1 MKIRNRNSKLFTKL
15 FKNKSWCKIQKQEPN
30 AQSSWYGFNL
40 ILTGNLKNKRREII
54 RKLIKN
60 KIEVR
65 PTMTGNFLNNP
76 VMKFLDYEAK
86 GTFKNA
92 KFIDQNGFFV
102 GNYPKNLNKELNFLY
117 KILEK
122 EAS

>member
-1 MKIRNRNSKLFTKL
+1 
-15 FKNKSWCKIQKQEPN
+15 
-30 AQSSWYGFNL
+30 
-40 ILTGNLKNKRREII
+40 
-54 RKLIKN
+54 
-60 KIEVR
+60 
-65 PTMTGNFLNNP
+65 MTGNFLNNP

-122 EAS
+122 EAT

>member
-1 MKIRNRNSKLFTKL
+1 MKIRNRNSKLFIKL

-30 AQSSWYGFNL
+30 AQSSWYGFN
-40 ILTGNLKNKRREII
+40 IVLTGNLKNKREEII

-86 GTFKNA
+86 GTLRML
-92 KFIDQNGFFV
+92 
-102 GNYPKNLNKELNFLY
+102 NL
-117 KILEK
+117 
-122 EAS
+122 